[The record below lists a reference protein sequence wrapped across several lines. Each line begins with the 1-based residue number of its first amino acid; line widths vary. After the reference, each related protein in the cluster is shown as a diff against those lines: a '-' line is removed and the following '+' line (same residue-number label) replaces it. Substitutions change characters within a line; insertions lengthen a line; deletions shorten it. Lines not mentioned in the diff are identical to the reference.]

1 MRDLLI
7 PLDTSSY
14 LANDLAQV
22 QRSTM
27 AQCLRLS
34 QIVANPEKLV
44 FSHSTALKLL
54 GISLPISRNHLQ
66 LREFH
71 ICVQKDSQRRKPTYV
86 HSHVWKPA
94 DEVMPLLGT
103 MACVSPLTAWAQ
115 MSQHLSVSQLV
126 VLGDSM
132 MRRNA
137 DLKWLVPND
146 FSRYLQS
153 HKNFQGK
160 RKCEHALQLMAP
172 DTDSPPETH
181 LRLFLNSLNLSPL
194 SVNFPLRSDSGTI
207 RYLDIA
213 HVPSKTA
220 YEYDGIF
227 HNENSSQWQRD
238 PERRRDFE
246 DQGWRIFNITAEML
260 NEPARRENLARSIQ
274 NTVFARITADAIVTP
289 KSAS

>member
-1 MRDLLI
+1 MSLTRVAPLFFVFLLCLLSSPANHDPRIKTVMPPIPHFPEARFQFRRHDFAILSSSYPHIPKTAPVSFAFSYGWSMRDLLI

-115 MSQHLSVSQLV
+115 MSQHLSVPQLV

-137 DLKWLVPND
+137 DLKWLVPYD

-153 HKNFQGK
+153 HKNF
-160 RKCEHALQLMAP
+160 
-172 DTDSPPETH
+172 
-181 LRLFLNSLNLSPL
+181 
-194 SVNFPLRSDSGTI
+194 
-207 RYLDIA
+207 
-213 HVPSKTA
+213 
-220 YEYDGIF
+220 
-227 HNENSSQWQRD
+227 
-238 PERRRDFE
+238 
-246 DQGWRIFNITAEML
+246 
-260 NEPARRENLARSIQ
+260 
-274 NTVFARITADAIVTP
+274 
-289 KSAS
+289 